1 MIAFIARVPT
11 GSPVQRGT
19 FGSRP
24 KGRKVCK
31 IAKCSQDLSDFVVQ
45 GIASNGFDL
54 IQNKNYNKI
63 GTIPHPLDIF
73 WGTLTFSKHGVR
85 FYEEIICNC

>member
-1 MIAFIARVPT
+1 MAHVPA

-19 FGSRP
+19 FVSRP
-24 KGRKVCK
+24 KGRKVYK

-54 IQNKNYNKI
+54 IQNKNDNKI
-63 GTIPHPLDIF
+63 GTIPRPLNVF
-73 WGTLTFSKHGVR
+73 WGTLTFSKYGAR
-85 FYEEIICNC
+85 FYEEIKCNC